1 MGRKCVGFVEAVGLA
16 AALQAADTIAKSANV
31 RLLGYEYSGYDGHI
45 LIKFEGNAGAIKAA
59 AEAAVVAIHKVHT
72 DFDQTTAVN
81 LEKTGLDEAVYD
93 VLVHNKNTV
102 GDPLQI
108 ASDKRPQ
115 GTNRQ
120 AKWVGHWE
128 QKGCYILK
136 SVYLIAT
143 RDLRISGC
151 NFFYLKIK
159 GLCDFLRKRF

>member
-108 ASDKRPQ
+108 AAGKRPQ

-128 QKGCYILK
+128 QKGCYI
-136 SVYLIAT
+136 
-143 RDLRISGC
+143 RE
-151 NFFYLKIK
+151 
-159 GLCDFLRKRF
+159 

>member
-59 AEAAVVAIHKVHT
+59 AEAAV
-72 DFDQTTAVN
+72 
-81 LEKTGLDEAVYD
+81 D

-108 ASDKRPQ
+108 ASGKRPQ

-128 QKGCYILK
+128 QKGCYI
-136 SVYLIAT
+136 
-143 RDLRISGC
+143 RE
-151 NFFYLKIK
+151 
-159 GLCDFLRKRF
+159 

>member
-16 AALQAADTIAKSANV
+16 AALQAADTIAKSANI

-59 AEAAVVAIHKVHT
+59 EEAEQEKAAEAAAAEAAAVAIHKVHT

-108 ASDKRPQ
+108 ASGKRPQ

-128 QKGCYILK
+128 QKGCYI
-136 SVYLIAT
+136 
-143 RDLRISGC
+143 RE
-151 NFFYLKIK
+151 
-159 GLCDFLRKRF
+159 

>member
-1 MGRKCVGFVEAVGLA
+1 MVWEGNVS
-16 AALQAADTIAKSANV
+16 ALQKPSVLQQPCRQRIPQQKV
-31 RLLGYEYSGYDGHI
+31 PMSGFQDGHI

-108 ASDKRPQ
+108 ASGKRPQ

-128 QKGCYILK
+128 QKGCYIREQYYAICLHNGIIK
-136 SVYLIAT
+136 TVICY
-143 RDLRISGC
+143 
-151 NFFYLKIK
+151 KI
-159 GLCDFLRKRF
+159 

>member
-102 GDPLQI
+102 TDSL
-108 ASDKRPQ
+108 
-115 GTNRQ
+115 RQ
-120 AKWVGHWE
+120 ASTGYKSAGKVGWPLGAE
-128 QKGCYILK
+128 RLLYP
-136 SVYLIAT
+136 
-143 RDLRISGC
+143 RIVLC
-151 NFFYLKIK
+151 NMFT
-159 GLCDFLRKRF
+159 

>member
-16 AALQAADTIAKSANV
+16 AALQAADTIAKSANI

-59 AEAAVVAIHKVHT
+59 AEAAAVAIHKVHT

-108 ASDKRPQ
+108 ASGKRPQ

-120 AKWVGHWE
+120 A
-128 QKGCYILK
+128 
-136 SVYLIAT
+136 
-143 RDLRISGC
+143 
-151 NFFYLKIK
+151 
-159 GLCDFLRKRF
+159 

>member
-81 LEKTGLDEAVYD
+81 LEKTD

-108 ASDKRPQ
+108 ASGKRPQ

-128 QKGCYILK
+128 QKGCYI
-136 SVYLIAT
+136 
-143 RDLRISGC
+143 RE
-151 NFFYLKIK
+151 
-159 GLCDFLRKRF
+159 

>member
-31 RLLGYEYSGYDGHI
+31 RLLGYEYSGYD
-45 LIKFEGNAGAIKAA
+45 GNAGAIKAA

-108 ASDKRPQ
+108 ASGKRPQ

-128 QKGCYILK
+128 QKGCYI
-136 SVYLIAT
+136 
-143 RDLRISGC
+143 RE
-151 NFFYLKIK
+151 
-159 GLCDFLRKRF
+159 

>member
-1 MGRKCVGFVEAVGLA
+1 MVWEGNVSALQKPSV
-16 AALQAADTIAKSANV
+16 LQAADTIAKSANV

-108 ASDKRPQ
+108 ASGKRPQ

-128 QKGCYILK
+128 QKGCYIREQYYAICLHNGIIK
-136 SVYLIAT
+136 TVICY
-143 RDLRISGC
+143 
-151 NFFYLKIK
+151 KI
-159 GLCDFLRKRF
+159 

>member
-108 ASDKRPQ
+108 ASASVHRVQ
-115 GTNRQ
+115 IGRQ
-120 AKWVGHWE
+120 SGLATGSRKAVISE
-128 QKGCYILK
+128 NSTMQYVYIM
-136 SVYLIAT
+136 V
-143 RDLRISGC
+143 
-151 NFFYLKIK
+151 
-159 GLCDFLRKRF
+159 

>member
-108 ASDKRPQ
+108 ASGKRPQ

-128 QKGCYILK
+128 QKGCYIREWEAPPIQAGRMSQQTK
-136 SVYLIAT
+136 
-143 RDLRISGC
+143 
-151 NFFYLKIK
+151 
-159 GLCDFLRKRF
+159 RKARGTDAGR

>member
-1 MGRKCVGFVEAVGLA
+1 M
-16 AALQAADTIAKSANV
+16 QAADTIAKSANV

-59 AEAAVVAIHKVHT
+59 AEAAAVAIHKVHT

-102 GDPLQI
+102 GDSLQI
-108 ASDKRPQ
+108 ASGKRPQ

-128 QKGCYILK
+128 QKGCYI
-136 SVYLIAT
+136 
-143 RDLRISGC
+143 RE
-151 NFFYLKIK
+151 
-159 GLCDFLRKRF
+159 

>member
-16 AALQAADTIAKSANV
+16 AALQAADTIAKSANI

-59 AEAAVVAIHKVHT
+59 AEAAAVAIHKVHT

-108 ASDKRPQ
+108 ASGKLGRRVQ
-115 GTNRQ
+115 IGRQ
-120 AKWVGHWE
+120 SGLATGSRKAAISENSTMQYV
-128 QKGCYILK
+128 YIM
-136 SVYLIAT
+136 V
-143 RDLRISGC
+143 
-151 NFFYLKIK
+151 
-159 GLCDFLRKRF
+159 

>member
-1 MGRKCVGFVEAVGLA
+1 MSGGEWCGKEMCRLCRSRRSCSSLA
-16 AALQAADTIAKSANV
+16 GS
-31 RLLGYEYSGYDGHI
+31 GYHSKYSGYDGHI

-108 ASDKRPQ
+108 ASGKRPQ

-128 QKGCYILK
+128 QKGCYI
-136 SVYLIAT
+136 
-143 RDLRISGC
+143 RE
-151 NFFYLKIK
+151 
-159 GLCDFLRKRF
+159 

>member
-16 AALQAADTIAKSANV
+16 AALQVADTIAKSANI

-59 AEAAVVAIHKVHT
+59 AEAAAVAIHKVHT

-108 ASDKRPQ
+108 ASGKRPQ

-128 QKGCYILK
+128 QKGCYI
-136 SVYLIAT
+136 
-143 RDLRISGC
+143 RE
-151 NFFYLKIK
+151 
-159 GLCDFLRKRF
+159 

>member
-108 ASDKRPQ
+108 ASGKRPQ
-115 GTNRQ
+115 GKIGRQ
-120 AKWVGHWE
+120 SGLATGSRKAVISE
-128 QKGCYILK
+128 NSTMQYVYIM
-136 SVYLIAT
+136 V
-143 RDLRISGC
+143 
-151 NFFYLKIK
+151 
-159 GLCDFLRKRF
+159 

>member
-1 MGRKCVGFVEAVGLA
+1 MGKIRNQGSASLEATLVMSVFLLA
-16 AALQAADTIAKSANV
+16 MVSLFWMAQSVLAEAQV
-31 RLLGYEYSGYDGHI
+31 YE
-45 LIKFEGNAGAIKAA
+45 AA

-108 ASDKRPQ
+108 ASGKRPQ

-128 QKGCYILK
+128 QKGCYI
-136 SVYLIAT
+136 
-143 RDLRISGC
+143 RE
-151 NFFYLKIK
+151 
-159 GLCDFLRKRF
+159 